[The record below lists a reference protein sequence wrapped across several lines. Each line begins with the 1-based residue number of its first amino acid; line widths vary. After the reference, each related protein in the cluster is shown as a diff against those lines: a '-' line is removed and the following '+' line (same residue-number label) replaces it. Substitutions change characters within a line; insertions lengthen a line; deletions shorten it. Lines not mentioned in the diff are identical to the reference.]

1 MFNVLFSPAYAD
13 GVAAAA
19 PAGGSMMEAA
29 VQFGPIL
36 LIFVI
41 FYFLLIRPQQTRQ
54 KRLKEQLANLRRGD
68 HVVTA
73 GGIIGEVQATRPDA
87 TEIDVE
93 IAPNVKVKIARQTI
107 ASVISKSKSAN
118 EA

>member
-1 MFNVLFSPAYAD
+1 MLNLLFSPAYAD
-13 GVAAAA
+13 TAAAGSS
-19 PAGGSMMEAA
+19 GGSSMLEAA

-54 KRLKEQLANLRRGD
+54 KKLREQLANLRRGD
-68 HVVTA
+68 QVITA
-73 GGIIGEVQATRPDA
+73 GGIIGEVQATRPEA
-87 TEIDVE
+87 SEIDVL
-93 IAPNVKVKIARQTI
+93 IAPNVKVRVARQTI
-107 ASVISKSKSAN
+107 ASVISKTKPAN